1 MKHSSPTEVGRGQ
14 RLSKT
19 WNSRSGSV
27 SLIDWQE
34 PENNAHVPRTTR
46 RMTPPL
52 RERPDEEGRFEAG
65 VSRED
70 LALVRLYHVTAES
83 TSIGRA
89 RLFAGHWRLAAAEP
103 STLAA

>member
-34 PENNAHVPRTTR
+34 PENNAHV
-46 RMTPPL
+46 L
-52 RERPDEEGRFEAG
+52 DWRERAHEFGLMPVGDSDEAEH
-65 VSRED
+65 V
-70 LALVRLYHVTAES
+70 VRHPTA
-83 TSIGRA
+83 
-89 RLFAGHWRLAAAEP
+89 
-103 STLAA
+103 